1 MYGAQRRFFSW
12 MTVGAALF
20 CLVPV
25 ALGAPD
31 IAIAL
36 APVLLVYGLL
46 VCGRY
51 VGEER
56 ILALRQAVRRRLRR
70 PPRRLPRPA
79 PARPLASLLH
89 RRPHTGRGPPIGVV

>member
-20 CLVPV
+20 CLTPM

-31 IAIAL
+31 LALAL

-56 ILALRQAVRRRLRR
+56 ILALRRTVRRLRR
-70 PPRRLPRPA
+70 RAPRRRPRPA
-79 PARPLASLLH
+79 PARPLASLLG
-89 RRPHTGRGPPIGVV
+89 RRPRLERGPPLGVV

>member
-12 MTVGAALF
+12 MTLGAALF
-20 CLVPV
+20 CVAPV
-25 ALGAPD
+25 ALGSPD
-31 IAIAL
+31 LGLAL

-56 ILALRQAVRRRLRR
+56 ILALRRSVRRRLRR
-70 PPRRLPRPA
+70 APRRLPRPA

-89 RRPHTGRGPPIGVV
+89 RRPRTERGPPLGVV

>member
-20 CLVPV
+20 CVAPV

-31 IAIAL
+31 LGLAL
-36 APVLLVYGLL
+36 APALLVYGLL

-56 ILALRQAVRRRLRR
+56 ILARRGAARPPLRR
-70 PPRRLPRPA
+70 APRRLPRAA
-79 PARPLASLLH
+79 PARPIASLRH
-89 RRPHTGRGPPIGVV
+89 RRPRLERGPPLGVV

>member
-12 MTVGAALF
+12 MTLGAALF
-20 CLVPV
+20 CVAPV

-31 IAIAL
+31 LGLAL

-46 VCGRY
+46 VCGHY

-56 ILALRQAVRRRLRR
+56 ILALRRAVRRRLRPR
-70 PPRRLPRPA
+70 RRLPRPA
-79 PARPLASLLH
+79 PARPLASLLR
-89 RRPHTGRGPPIGVV
+89 RRPRLERGPPLGVV